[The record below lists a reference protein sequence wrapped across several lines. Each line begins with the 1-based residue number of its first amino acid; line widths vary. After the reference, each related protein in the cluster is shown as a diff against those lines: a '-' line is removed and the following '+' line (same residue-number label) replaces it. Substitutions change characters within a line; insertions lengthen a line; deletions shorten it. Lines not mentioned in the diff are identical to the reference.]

1 MEFRELL
8 NTPGPVLLDG
18 GMGTMLQA
26 RGLSIGEWPELAA
39 LEHPDWLED
48 IHRAYVEAGA
58 QILCANTFGANR
70 EKLGRTGR
78 TVEEVVPPSVEI
90 ARRAARGSPL
100 APSALRRR
108 WISLPRR
115 CAPVSR
121 PGRT

>member
-1 MEFRELL
+1 M
-8 NTPGPVLLDG
+8 
-18 GMGTMLQA
+18 
-26 RGLSIGEWPELAA
+26 GEWPELAA

-90 ARRAARGSPL
+90 GPPGGQGEGLSG
-100 APSALRRR
+100 
-108 WISLPRR
+108 
-115 CAPVSR
+115 
-121 PGRT
+121 PGRGAHRPAAGAHWHPPL